1 MRSFLILVV
10 IAGLSGLYY
19 WQKHHET
26 VAATGPAKPPAAA
39 VAQLSPAPS
48 GQASEHNWMKRS
60 LDRARDVTEQ
70 ARAQTQESQK
80 Q

>member
-39 VAQLSPAPS
+39 VAQLTPAPS

-60 LDRARDVTEQ
+60 LDRARDVRDN
-70 ARAQTQESQK
+70 ARDKTQQSQ
-80 Q
+80 QP